1 MSITTTLLSY
11 TRFHLENPR
20 LDICIQNYLGNY
32 INCMKQATVINYQ
45 VQLTTES
52 KYLLK
57 HISEINC
64 MQKATA
70 VVYKQLS

>member
-1 MSITTTLLSY
+1 
-11 TRFHLENPR
+11 
-20 LDICIQNYLGNY
+20 
-32 INCMKQATVINYQ
+32 MKQATVINYQ